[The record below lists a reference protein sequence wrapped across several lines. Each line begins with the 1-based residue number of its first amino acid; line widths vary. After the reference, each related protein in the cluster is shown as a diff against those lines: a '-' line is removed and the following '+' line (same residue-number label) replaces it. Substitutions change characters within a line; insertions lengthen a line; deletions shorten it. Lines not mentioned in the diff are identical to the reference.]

1 MSEVVS
7 LFKRYSKDIS
17 RLEANE
23 NHNELLLK
31 AKLGDK
37 EAIRKVVESNIKLVV
52 KIASKYTLQD
62 DEFVEIIN
70 VGCLGLMRAIKK
82 YDPSKGTKFS
92 TYAAMWIKSSIRNL
106 MLQSNLLKLPVS
118 MRSKKNKNDYS
129 NKPCVVFLSEIAD
142 NFDCSIPDPEADLN
156 KHNNDTY
163 YTQLI
168 LEKLSRLSPKEQFV
182 IERRFGLNNK
192 EMMSLREIGQ
202 IFDTTPESIRYIE
215 KKAIKKL
222 KSMIISEMYK

>member
-92 TYAAMWIKSSIRNL
+92 TYAAMWIKSSIRNF

-156 KHNNDTY
+156 KRNNDTY

-192 EMMSLREIGQ
+192 EMMSLREIGK
-202 IFDTTPESIRYIE
+202 IFDATPESIRYIE

-222 KSMIISEMYK
+222 KSMMISEMYK